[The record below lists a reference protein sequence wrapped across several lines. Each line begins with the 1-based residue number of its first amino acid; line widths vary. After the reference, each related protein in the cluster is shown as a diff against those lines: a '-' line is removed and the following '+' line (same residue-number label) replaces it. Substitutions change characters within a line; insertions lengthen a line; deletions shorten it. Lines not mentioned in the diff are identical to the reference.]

1 VVLEIGVLVA
11 ISYIKIPCQDYCII
25 YICHILSENLEGS
38 LIVIWVYV
46 NHIVCV
52 SVIMEDQDIDIVVV
66 DDVKSQSKSYL
77 YKVFIDVSGDS
88 CIVFLCWI
96 WTNEQ
101 GLF

>member
-1 VVLEIGVLVA
+1 
-11 ISYIKIPCQDYCII
+11 
-25 YICHILSENLEGS
+25 
-38 LIVIWVYV
+38 
-46 NHIVCV
+46 
-52 SVIMEDQDIDIVVV
+52 MEDQDIDIVVV

-101 GLF
+101 GLFWMIGVL